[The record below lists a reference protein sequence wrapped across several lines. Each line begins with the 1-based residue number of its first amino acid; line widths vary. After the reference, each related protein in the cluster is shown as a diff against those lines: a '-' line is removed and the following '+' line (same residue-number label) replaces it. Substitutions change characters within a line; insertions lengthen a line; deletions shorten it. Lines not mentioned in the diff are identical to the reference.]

1 VTRAVFDCAILLQ
14 AAARRTGP
22 AAECLQA
29 VRDGRLKLFVSS
41 NLDLMGDDTFRRQFP
56 KLTVVDPVA

>member
-1 VTRAVFDCAILLQ
+1 MTRAVFDCVILLQ

-41 NLDLMGDDTFRRQFP
+41 NLDLMGDDTIRRQFP
-56 KLTVVDPVA
+56 GLTVVDPVA